1 MKKKKICVF
10 CGSREE
16 VSVEFKDL
24 ATRCGEMIVEKDMV
38 LIYGGSNTGLMAR
51 VSSAV
56 NKAGG
61 KVIGVYPKLLD
72 EKEPLSAEIS
82 DPIMVDSLAVRKE
95 IMMINADAFLI
106 LPGGVGTLDEA
117 FEILTLKVLGY
128 NKPVVFLNHNGYWDK
143 FQELCE
149 HIVQNKFATHKLF
162 DAYRM
167 ANNLEEAFEKMGF

>member
-95 IMMINADAFLI
+95 IMMINADAFFNF
-106 LPGGVGTLDEA
+106 TWWRRY
-117 FEILTLKVLGY
+117 F
-128 NKPVVFLNHNGYWDK
+128 
-143 FQELCE
+143 
-149 HIVQNKFATHKLF
+149 
-162 DAYRM
+162 R
-167 ANNLEEAFEKMGF
+167 